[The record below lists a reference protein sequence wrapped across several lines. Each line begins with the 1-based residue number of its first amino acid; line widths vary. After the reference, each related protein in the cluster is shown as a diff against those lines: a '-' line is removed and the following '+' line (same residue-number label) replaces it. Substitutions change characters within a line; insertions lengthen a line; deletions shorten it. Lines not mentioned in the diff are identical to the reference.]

1 VLECLS
7 EWGVAK
13 VRGSC
18 WWWSRAGVGWLA
30 VGGTADSSCSER
42 GGGLLRVGERE
53 EGGVWSFQVSFY
65 SVQISLL
72 EDKYLA
78 NT

>member
-1 VLECLS
+1 MVEQS
-7 EWGVAK
+7 AAAAQKGEGATVAG
-13 VRGSC
+13 R
-18 WWWSRAGVGWLA
+18 
-30 VGGTADSSCSER
+30 ER
-42 GGGLLRVGERE
+42 KKW
-53 EGGVWSFQVSFY
+53 EGMWSFQVSFY